1 MKKKIAF
8 ISKKNLKNKEHWSGI
23 TYNMYQCLIKSD
35 FKVNTIDNFNF
46 FAQFIIIN
54 FKLISF
60 NVSS

>member
-46 FAQFIIIN
+46 FFYWVI
-54 FKLISF
+54 
-60 NVSS
+60 